1 MKLINILK
9 VVCLSKD
16 EFYLELGKFQKYN
29 DNTWYYSGGLSM
41 ANENIEDFMTNMT
54 QEYISTDCIDHR
66 RLITSTQGGG
76 IL

>member
-1 MKLINILK
+1 M
-9 VVCLSKD
+9 SKD